1 MEQFLDG
8 PNVEVRLFA
17 EQAIQY
23 SEWIVPASLLF
34 VVAWVRF
41 NSPPTNRSGTTFAL
55 FFVGVIFYYALILA
69 LWLVVAIAISQG
81 SVGLGQ
87 FVILQFKLEGHG
99 EIEQYKPI
107 FAALII
113 VVASQFPTVDRIDG
127 AARSFCVSLAAI
139 PREADRIALELTQTS
154 FLPKNGELREQ
165 IRKFVSENIGVQ
177 ALRFARDSSLEA
189 RFTRTVGLYCLFIA
203 PKNSGTELAFPAGPH
218 ARSAYAAIMQLSETI
233 ATRAEE
239 GFEELIQAGIA
250 YFAAKQSTSQPAKEA
265 NGLSRAITDESNL
278 ICSLIARYVL
288 YCDRTAVG
296 RRHRLSNMG
305 FDPSHPMP
313 SFGLDKWAMTIA
325 AVMLLT
331 MLIMTRTPGAK
342 PIGGGMVLSIAITF
356 AVSIGFAVMGSI
368 LVAQRF
374 IERRENSGSAFPP
387 FAELFLAGLIVAGL
401 SVVLRIAIPLLPALL
416 QSGSSGFH
424 DVITQFTQRW
434 PGVIVPFTCTLSLGL
449 LCSYLGSLEWSW
461 PRVSIVAAIANGFAC
476 GAAGFVLASL
486 LSETLLAQFYEHP
499 EHARAIIVVNT
510 GLIGAVIGAM
520 VLAAFR
526 ESERARRDVA
536 ERVAH
541 TPYPILP
548 EFHALATIGKIG
560 VAPRADAAQ
569 TLGGYTHANIT
580 GLEGRYLC
588 LRPAFSSNG
597 VINAYIV
604 AIHWEDTESCLI
616 FEEQGR
622 VDAGYT
628 QRGRIYIPDGKP
640 YMSLVT
646 VERGA
651 IRVIMVS
658 RPEGDRSA
666 RGLIM
671 TLSNPGGVQFTPVSA
686 PIVLKRIEEATP
698 QLGFIKPDSPSYASY
713 WQELETVMP
722 DYGFF
727 AVASGSRAPDETRP
741 AKPIEEVRLTVVR

>member
-1 MEQFLDG
+1 MVPIELRPFIEQG
-8 PNVEVRLFA
+8 
-17 EQAIQY
+17 IQY

-55 FFVGVIFYYALILA
+55 FFFGVIFYFALILA
-69 LWLVVAIAISQG
+69 LWLVVAIVISQG
-81 SVGLGQ
+81 SIGLGR
-87 FVILQFKLEGHG
+87 FGIFEFKLEGHG

-113 VVASQFPTVDRIDG
+113 VVASQFPTIDRIDG

-139 PREADRIALELTQTS
+139 PREADRIALELTQTG
-154 FLPKNGELREQ
+154 FLPKNGELKEQ
-165 IRKFVSENIGVQ
+165 ITKFISENVGPQ
-177 ALRFARDSSLEA
+177 ALKFARDSTLEA
-189 RFTRTVGLYCLFIA
+189 QFTRTIGLYWLFIA
-203 PKNSGTELAFPAGPH
+203 PKNSGIQLAFPAGAH
-218 ARSAYAAIMQLSETI
+218 ARSAYAAIMQFSESIT
-233 ATRAEE
+233 TRAEE
-239 GFEELIQAGIA
+239 RYEELIQAGLA
-250 YFAAKQSTSQPAKEA
+250 YFASKQPTKEA
-265 NGLSRAITDESNL
+265 KNGLSRAITDETNL

-296 RRHRLSNMG
+296 RRQRLSNMG
-305 FDPSHPMP
+305 FDRSHPMP
-313 SFGLDKWAMTIA
+313 SFGLDKWAGTIV

-331 MLIMTRTPGAK
+331 VLVMTKTPGAK
-342 PIGGGMVLSIAITF
+342 PIGGDVVLSTAITF
-356 AVSIGFAVMGSI
+356 AISIGFAVMGSI

-401 SVVLRIAIPLLPALL
+401 SVVLRIAIPLIPALL
-416 QSGSSGFH
+416 QSGSSGLL

-486 LSETLLAQFYEHP
+486 LSEAVLAQFYEHP
-499 EHARAIIVVNT
+499 EHARAIIVANT

-526 ESERARRDVA
+526 KSERARRDVA
-536 ERVAH
+536 ERVAQ
-541 TPYPILP
+541 TPHPILP

-560 VAPRADAAQ
+560 VTPRADAPQ
-569 TLGGYTHANIT
+569 SLGGYTQANT
-580 GLEGRYLC
+580 TKLEGRYLC
-588 LRPAFSSNG
+588 LRPAFSASG
-597 VINAYIV
+597 AINAYVV
-604 AIHWEDTESCLI
+604 AIHWEETESCLI

-628 QRGRIYIPDGKP
+628 QRGRIYVPDGKP
-640 YMSLVT
+640 FMSLVT

-658 RPEGDRSA
+658 RPDGDRSA
-666 RGLIM
+666 RGMIM
-671 TLSNPGGVQFTPVSA
+671 TLSNPSGVQFTPVSA

-698 QLGFIKPDSPSYASY
+698 QLGLIKPDSPSYASY

-727 AVASGSRAPDETRP
+727 AIASGSRAPEEMRP

>member
-1 MEQFLDG
+1 MAQFIDG
-8 PNVEVRLFA
+8 PDELQLFA
-17 EQAIQY
+17 IQVIQY
-23 SEWIVPASLLF
+23 SEWIIPASLLF

-55 FFVGVIFYYALILA
+55 FSLGVIFYYALIIA

-81 SVGLGQ
+81 SIGLSQ
-87 FVILQFKLEGHG
+87 FGIFQFKLEGHG

-113 VVASQFPTVDRIDG
+113 VVASQFPTIDRIDG

-165 IRKFVSENIGVQ
+165 ITQFISENVGPE

-189 RFTRTVGLYCLFIA
+189 RFTRTIGLYCLFIA
-203 PKNSGTELAFPAGPH
+203 PKNSGTQLAFPAGAH
-218 ARSAYAAIMQLSETI
+218 ARSAYAAIMQLGEAM

-239 GFEELIQAGIA
+239 RYEELIQAGIA
-250 YFAAKQSTSQPAKEA
+250 YFASKQSGSQPTKEA

-288 YCDRTAVG
+288 FCDKTAVG
-296 RRHRLSNMG
+296 RRQRLSNMG

-313 SFGLDKWAMTIA
+313 SFGIDKWAMTIA

-331 MLIMTRTPGAK
+331 VIIMTMTPGAK
-342 PIGGGMVLSIAITF
+342 PIAGGMVLSIAITF

-374 IERRENSGSAFPP
+374 IERLENSGSAFPP
-387 FAELFLAGLIVAGL
+387 FAELFVAALIVAGL

-416 QSGSSGFH
+416 HSGSSGFD
-424 DVITQFTQRW
+424 DVMTQFTQRW
-434 PGVIVPFTCTLSLGL
+434 PGVIVPFACTLSLGL
-449 LCSYLGSLEWSW
+449 LCSYLGPLVWSW
-461 PRVSIVAAIANGFAC
+461 QRVSIVAAVANGIAC
-476 GAAGFVLASL
+476 GAAGFIVASL
-486 LSETLLAQFYEHP
+486 LSNGVLAQFYEHP
-499 EHARAIIVVNT
+499 EHAKAIIVVNT
-510 GLIGAVIGAM
+510 SVIGAVIGAM

-526 ESERARRDVA
+526 KSERARRDVA

-541 TPYPILP
+541 TPYPVLP
-548 EFHALATIGKIG
+548 EYHAPATVGKIG

-569 TLGGYTHANIT
+569 NLGGYTRANTT

-588 LRPAFSSNG
+588 LRPAFFSSG
-597 VINAYIV
+597 VINAYIF
-604 AIHWEDTESCLI
+604 AIRWEDTESCLI

-646 VERGA
+646 IERGA

-658 RPEGDRSA
+658 RPEGGQAA

-686 PIVLKRIEEATP
+686 PVVLKRLGEATP
-698 QLGFIKPDSPSYASY
+698 QLGFIKPDSPNYPAY
-713 WQELETVMP
+713 WQELEAVMP

-727 AVASGSRAPDETRP
+727 SVATDGRAGDKTRP
-741 AKPIEEVRLTVVR
+741 AKLVEEGRFTVVR

>member
-1 MEQFLDG
+1 MEPIELRPFIVQ
-8 PNVEVRLFA
+8 V
-17 EQAIQY
+17 IQY

-55 FFVGVIFYYALILA
+55 FFFGVIFYFALILA

-81 SVGLGQ
+81 SIGLSYFGIFQ
-87 FVILQFKLEGHG
+87 LKLDAQG

-113 VVASQFPTVDRIDG
+113 VVASQFPAVNRIDG
-127 AARSFCVSLAAI
+127 AARELCVSLAAI
-139 PREADRIALELTQTS
+139 PREADRIALELTQTG
-154 FLPKNGELREQ
+154 FLPKSEELREQ
-165 IRKFVSENIGVQ
+165 ITKFISENVGAQ
-177 ALRFARDSSLEA
+177 PLKFARDLTLEA
-189 RFTRTVGLYCLFIA
+189 RFTRTVGLYYLFIA
-203 PKNSGTELAFPAGPH
+203 PKNSGVQLALPAGAH
-218 ARSAYAAIMQLSETI
+218 ARSAYAAIMQLSESI
-233 ATRAEE
+233 ATWAEE
-239 GFEELIQAGIA
+239 RYDELIQAALA
-250 YFAAKQSTSQPAKEA
+250 YFASKQATKEA
-265 NGLSRAITDESNL
+265 KDVLSRAITDESNL

-288 YCDRTAVG
+288 YCDKTAVG
-296 RRHRLSNMG
+296 RRQRLSNMG
-305 FDPSHPMP
+305 FDPSRPMP
-313 SFGLDKWAMTIA
+313 SFGLDKWAMMIVT
-325 AVMLLT
+325 VMLLT
-331 MLIMTRTPGAK
+331 VLIMTLMPGAK
-342 PIGGGMVLSIAITF
+342 PIGGGAVLSIAITF

-434 PGVIVPFTCTLSLGL
+434 PRIIVPFTCTISLGL

-461 PRVSIVAAIANGFAC
+461 PRVSIVAAIGNGLAC

-486 LSETLLAQFYEHP
+486 LSETVLAQFYEHS
-499 EHARAIIVVNT
+499 EHARAIIIANT

-526 ESERARRDVA
+526 KSERVRRDVA
-536 ERVAH
+536 ERIAH

-548 EFHALATIGKIG
+548 EFHSPATIGEIG
-560 VAPRADAAQ
+560 VTPRADAAQ
-569 TLGGYTHANIT
+569 NLGGYTHANVV

-588 LRPAFSSNG
+588 IRPAFSSSG

-604 AIHWEDTESCLI
+604 AIHWEDTQSCLI

-622 VDAGYT
+622 VDAGYM
-628 QRGRIYIPDGKP
+628 QRGLCSGRKAVHEFDDSG
-640 YMSLVT
+640 
-646 VERGA
+646 
-651 IRVIMVS
+651 
-658 RPEGDRSA
+658 EGRDPRHH
-666 RGLIM
+666 
-671 TLSNPGGVQFTPVSA
+671 GVA
-686 PIVLKRIEEATP
+686 A
-698 QLGFIKPDSPSYASY
+698 
-713 WQELETVMP
+713 
-722 DYGFF
+722 
-727 AVASGSRAPDETRP
+727 
-741 AKPIEEVRLTVVR
+741 